1 MRKNILIGAFAAVLG
16 IGMVGCTPQARQDY
30 DAAGDQIGRAAD
42 KTGEAIK
49 TDADKTG
56 EAIEQGAKNAGEAVE
71 NAAEGTVEAAKNA
84 GKEIG
89 EEADNA
95 QTTLAVKNA
104 ILSADNLNAQD
115 LNVDT
120 EEKTVYLRGTV
131 PTAANKARAES
142 IAKNLVGTKYTIKNE
157 LKVSGQ

>member
-1 MRKNILIGAFAAVLG
+1 MRKNLLIGALAAVLG
-16 IGMVGCTPQARQDY
+16 IGLTGCTPQARQEY
-30 DAAGDQIGRAAD
+30 DAAGDQIAKGAD

-56 EAIEQGAKNAGEAVE
+56 EAIEEGAKNAGEAVE
-71 NAAEGTVEAAKNA
+71 NASKGAVKAVENA
-84 GKEIG
+84 GKEVG

-104 ILSADNLNAQD
+104 ILSADNIDATN

-120 EEKTVYLRGTV
+120 EEKTVYLRGSV
-131 PTAANKARAES
+131 PNAQAKQRAES

-157 LKVSGQ
+157 LAVSGK

>member
-1 MRKNILIGAFAAVLG
+1 MRKNLLIGALAAVLG
-16 IGMVGCTPQARQDY
+16 IGLTGCTPQARQEY
-30 DAAGDQIGRAAD
+30 DAAGDKIAQGANA
-42 KTGEAIK
+42 TGEAIK

-56 EAIEQGAKNAGEAVE
+56 EAIEKGAANAGEAVE
-71 NAAEGTVEAAKNA
+71 NATKGAAEAVENA
-84 GKEIG
+84 GKEVG

-104 ILSADNLNAQD
+104 ILSADNIDATD

-120 EEKTVYLRGTV
+120 EDKTVFLRGSV
-131 PTAANKARAES
+131 PNAQAKQRAES

-157 LKVSGQ
+157 LTVANK